1 MKKTKILTLAVA
13 SVMALGAVALASCGG
28 KTGTSLLKDESIKSK
43 IIAAYDF
50 ENEGAAVDAYTGE
63 ALGKFDLTFED
74 GFASVDGKDG
84 KGIQSGST
92 IATLPQYGDAMSEES
107 GFSFTY
113 MSYGTEGY
121 NDWGVLIESGFMNVT
136 YGNLAGCPADCY
148 PAAPNVVVGRGAY
161 SATSYATAQNEL
173 SSRQLAKYNSYTGY
187 NAGCVE
193 AIDDAGVPGQIS
205 AEMINKW
212 VVTTVVITDDS
223 VSFYRDGALAYT
235 YGADNVGDMA
245 DFMLLD
251 LIDLDGGDDT
261 PLNIFKGACGVVDN
275 IVVGQALE
283 AEEVLA
289 LYNDLAGASK
299 TMADVNLESKVA
311 GADALDAKD
320 DATAAATAKRAAG
333 IVALM
338 NKELEGKTFIET
350 IGNEEL
356 NAGWVTWG
364 SKVYKPEVAADGTFE
379 MTIKYYQLGTGTA
392 NWHST
397 STFLFDGGVEVLALR
412 QDAFGWAPEGGT
424 GAYVADLGEDWSW
437 TNFTMA
443 AGAGY
448 IEETLKYDGTNL
460 TLTLALKPID
470 AGKTYSATATVG
482 SATETVDLVVCDTI
496 SYTYTI
502 GGVSA
507 SDISLK
513 LGLECAYTNVIEVVG
528 GTYADAE

>member
-28 KTGTSLLKDESIKSK
+28 EGGKTGTSLLKDESIKGK

-50 ENEGAAVDAYTGE
+50 ENEGAAVDAYTGA

-84 KGIQSGST
+84 KGIQSGTT
-92 IATLPQYGDAMSEES
+92 IATLPQYGDTISEEI

-113 MSYGTEGY
+113 MSYGTENY
-121 NDWGVLIESGFMNVT
+121 SDWGILIESGFMNVT
-136 YGNLAGCPADCY
+136 YGNLKGCPADCF

-173 SSRQLAKYNSYTGY
+173 SSRQLAKFNSYTGY

-261 PLNIFKGACGVVDN
+261 PLNIFKDACGVVDN

-320 DATAAATAKRAAG
+320 DATAAATEKRISEILSKFDASVEGYNGFDNAIDVELVDGKYSATFQQYIGDGTALGAVWNGLVVGTTADGVYG
-333 IVALM
+333 IVRPDFYVWSESEYKYEVTENTA
-338 NKELEGKTFIET
+338 TFATLAADLQCATVNVSI
-350 IGNEEL
+350 
-356 NAGWVTWG
+356 
-364 SKVYKPEVAADGTFE
+364 EVADGNAIITY
-379 MTIKYYQLGTGTA
+379 TTTPV
-392 NWHST
+392 
-397 STFLFDGGVEVLALR
+397 D
-412 QDAFGWAPEGGT
+412 
-424 GAYVADLGEDWSW
+424 
-437 TNFTMA
+437 
-443 AGAGY
+443 AGA
-448 IEETLKYDGTNL
+448 
-460 TLTLALKPID
+460 
-470 AGKTYSATATVG
+470 TYSASATVG
-482 SATETVDLVVCDTI
+482 SATETAEFVVAEQFVVQYKIPYTNTI
-496 SYTYTI
+496 TFKVY
-502 GGVSA
+502 GDGA
-507 SDISLK
+507 NLK
-513 LGLECAYTNVIEVVG
+513 LV
-528 GTYADAE
+528 D

>member
-92 IATLPQYGDAMSEES
+92 IATLPQYGDTMSEES

-193 AIDDAGVPGQIS
+193 AIDDAGIPGQIA

-261 PLNIFKGACGVVDN
+261 PLNIFKDACGVVDN

-289 LYNDLAGASK
+289 LYNDLSGASK

-320 DATAAATAKRAAG
+320 DAKAIANEKRAAAIDAKRAEK
-333 IVALM
+333 L
-338 NKELEGKTFIET
+338 
-350 IGNEEL
+350 
-356 NAGWVTWG
+356 
-364 SKVYKPEVAADGTFE
+364 AAAE
-379 MTIKYYQLGTGTA
+379 GTA
-392 NWHST
+392 MGTIDEST
-397 STFLFDGGVEVLALR
+397 NKGNSAWYNHNPVVDSIALDTVTEIKFEQFAKDGGITYVGF
-412 QDAFGWAPEGGT
+412 FGPEGDVVDGNVAHIGLLGNSWYST
-424 GAYVADLGEDWSW
+424 PDDTKGADEVADLD
-437 TNFTMA
+437 MA
-443 AGAGY
+443 CATVTLKITKTQTDDGKYLISMEETIVPVDAGA
-448 IEETLKYDGTNL
+448 KYEG
-460 TLTLALKPID
+460 
-470 AGKTYSATATVG
+470 SATVG
-482 SATETVDLVVCDTI
+482 SATETVTI
-496 SYTYTI
+496 EVKESYTITY
-502 GGVSA
+502 SFA
-507 SDISLK
+507 AEK
-513 LGLECAYTNVIEVVG
+513 EFTNIEFCLDGNYVVV
-528 GTYADAE
+528 TSVTSNPIA